1 MSKVVQIHSGIAT
14 WDEQGVTQRTPI
26 ITRRNAI
33 DPTPYVPQ
41 DPDTLPRREW
51 LYGNFLIRREL
62 SATYAPGGVG
72 KTSLL
77 TVEALALATG
87 KALLDA
93 DVKEALKVW
102 LWAGEE
108 PEDELARRIEAA
120 RKHYRVRAG
129 DINGR
134 LFVDNGFGTPLAVT
148 KRTKDGAVICV
159 PVVDALVEALEERN
173 IDVML
178 VDPFVST
185 HEGAENDTGAMQAAA
200 TAWKEVAYRAN
211 VAIGLAHHTR
221 KLNGQEAT
229 IDDQRGSSALR
240 DKCRQNRV
248 LNPMP
253 SKDAGEFGIPEQE
266 RFSYFSTGPSEKTNM
281 TARTGSKTWFRTIGV
296 SVGIRNGNLDPGDS
310 VGVVTAWQPPSVKRE
325 MDPNHTAALGSVMA
339 RREFWRSSPQSSERA
354 DWVGNAVAEAFDIDQ
369 SDVNWKT
376 RVKTIIKN
384 LERQGILTQVEA
396 RTDQRKSVPALAFTP
411 QQNNSD
417 GSE

>member
-14 WDEQGVTQRTPI
+14 WDDRSVHHRSPV

-33 DPTPYVPQ
+33 DPTPFVLR

-51 LYGNFLIRREL
+51 VYGNFLIRREL

-77 TVEALALATG
+77 TVEALAITTAKPLIG
-87 KALLDA
+87 VEL
-93 DVKEALKVW
+93 KEPLRAW

-108 PEDELARRIEAA
+108 PEDELARRIGAA
-120 RKHYRVRAG
+120 CKHYQIHAA
-129 DINGR
+129 DIGER
-134 LFVDNGFGTPLAVT
+134 LFTDNGFSTPLAVT
-148 KRTKDGAVICV
+148 TRTKDGAVICA
-159 PVVDALVEALEERN
+159 PVVSALVEALKERK

-211 VAIGLAHHTR
+211 VAISLAHHTR

-253 SKDAGEFGIPEQE
+253 SADAAGFGIPEHE

-281 TARTGSKTWFRTIGV
+281 TARTGRKTWFRTIGV
-296 SVGIRNGNLDPGDS
+296 NVGLRAGNLDPGDC
-310 VGVVTAWQPPSVKRE
+310 VGVAVAWQPPSVTQAMNPK
-325 MDPNHTAALGSVMA
+325 HIATLGTIMA
-339 RREFWRSSPQSSERA
+339 RKANWRPAPQSSSHP
-354 DWVGNAVAEAFDIDQ
+354 DWVGCAVAEAFEIEK
-369 SDVNWKT
+369 SDANWKQ
-376 RVKTIIKN
+376 RAKKIIEW
-384 LERQGILTQVEA
+384 LERQGILDKA
-396 RTDQRKSVPALAFTP
+396 RAINEHRKPMMVSVFNPPDT
-411 QQNNSD
+411 SD
-417 GSE
+417 

>member
-1 MSKVVQIHSGIAT
+1 MVEVIKIHQMHTGIAE
-14 WDEQGVTQRTPI
+14 WGHAPPRPAHSVSV
-26 ITRRNAI
+26 RRAI
-33 DPTPYVPQ
+33 DPTPYICQ

-77 TVEALALATG
+77 TVEALAMATG

-93 DVKEALKVW
+93 EPEDALRVW

-120 RKHYRVRAG
+120 RKHYGIRAG
-129 DINGR
+129 DIGGR

-148 KRTKDGAVICV
+148 TRDKVGATICV
-159 PVVDALVEALEERN
+159 PMVDALVEVLKERR

-253 SKDAGEFGIPEQE
+253 SNNATEFGIPEHD

-281 TARTGSKTWFRTIGV
+281 TARTGRKTWFRTIGV
-296 SVGIRNGNLDPGDS
+296 YVGLRKGNLDPGDS
-310 VGVVTAWQPPSVKRE
+310 VGVVTAWQPPSAKQA
-325 MDPNHTAALGSVMA
+325 MNPDHIPALGVIMA
-339 RREFWRSSPQSSERA
+339 RKANWRAAPQSSDKP
-354 DWVGNAVAEAFDIDQ
+354 DWIGNAVAEAFEIDR
-369 SDVNWKT
+369 STPNWKNRT
-376 RVKTIIKN
+376 KAIIKM
-384 LERQGILTQVEA
+384 LEGHGVLVRSKAIDEH
-396 RTDQRKSVPALAFTP
+396 RNRVPIFVYTP
-411 QQNNSD
+411 PQADS
-417 GSE
+417 SE